1 MRACGGWVGERR
13 GIAMAKT
20 TLITMGWVCGA
31 AWVASGAMA
40 QPVEAPKGAEPV
52 ATHDEVVALREE
64 NRKLREEVGELKQAI
79 ADSRKDFSE
88 LRGQIAGLMGQLAD
102 FKVSMQRMLSGRG
115 ALAGGNS
122 GEAQKASVP
131 KDPMACPASMVAE
144 LRRRYEKDFHEAA
157 AETEAGRKQRQTEVQ
172 RWCREMPKA
181 LRGRA
186 RWLVR
191 LIDVGNEEAGKE
203 TVKYQVLDAM
213 TREPLGEEVVSPL
226 PLAFVVRVRGLAA
239 GTLMEVGAVMEAE
252 PTFNASRAT
261 GSVFDYPPLLGAYA
275 ESGVRIEWQSV
286 EAIKDSARPTPDRNN
301 PR

>member
-1 MRACGGWVGERR
+1 M
-13 GIAMAKT
+13 AMAKT

-40 QPVEAPKGAEPV
+40 QPVEQPKSAEPA

-64 NRKLREEVGELKQAI
+64 NRKLREEMIELKKAI
-79 ADSRKDFSE
+79 EGSRKDFSE
-88 LRGQIAGLMGQLAD
+88 LKGQITGLITQLAD
-102 FKVSMQRMLSGRG
+102 FKVAMQRMLSGQG
-115 ALAGGNS
+115 AVGTGNGGDS
-122 GEAQKASVP
+122 VKVTVP

-144 LRRRYEKDFHEAA
+144 MRRRYEKDFHEPA
-157 AETEAGRKQRQTEVQ
+157 AETEAGRKQRQMEVQ

-213 TREPLGEEVVSPL
+213 TREPVGEEVVSPL
-226 PLAFVVRVRGLAA
+226 PLAHVARVKGLAV
-239 GTLMEVGAVMEAE
+239 GTLMEVGALMEAE
-252 PTFNASRAT
+252 PTFNASRVG

-275 ESGVRIEWQSV
+275 ESGVRVEWQSV
-286 EAIKDSARPTPDRNN
+286 EAIKDSARPTPDRST